1 MFLVPCEI
9 VDKECQSV
17 SGRVYPGV
25 DHVDGHDVGQVGVR
39 AVSSGEE
46 NICFQSVGQI
56 FGNIMKNATF

>member
-9 VDKECQSV
+9 VDKECQSA

-46 NICFQSVGQI
+46 NICFQSG
-56 FGNIMKNATF
+56 GS